1 MSSGLATGKF
11 IGMAKPNEKVHI
23 IDKDVRRRA
32 MIAYGLSSHNFKAQ
46 IYENLEE
53 VANFPPRDGLLL
65 VNDEFVEEEISSV
78 IGVVAASPGRVPM
91 IVFGEEPSTNNVV
104 KAMLAGAVDYLEWPF
119 DQNRFEQ
126 SIARAENGASAQMR
140 AVERRQNALARL
152 EALTEREREVLRH
165 LIQGHSSKD
174 IGMILAISPRT
185 VEVHRASLIA
195 KLGARST
202 SDAIRIGIYG
212 GLDD

>member
-1 MSSGLATGKF
+1 MQKVATGKLVL
-11 IGMAKPNEKVHI
+11 MVSSTDKVHI

-32 MIAYGLSSHNFKAQ
+32 MIAFGLSSHNFQAQ

-65 VNDEFVEEEISSV
+65 VNDEFVDEEISSV
-78 IGVVAASPGRVPM
+78 IGVVAASPVRVPM
-91 IVFGEEPSTNNVV
+91 IVFGEDPSTNNVV

-119 DQNRFEQ
+119 DQRRFEQ
-126 SIARAENGASAQMR
+126 SVARAETGASAHIR

-152 EALTEREREVLRH
+152 DALTDREREVLRH

-174 IGMILAISPRT
+174 IGTILSISPRT
-185 VEVHRASLIA
+185 VEVHRASVIA